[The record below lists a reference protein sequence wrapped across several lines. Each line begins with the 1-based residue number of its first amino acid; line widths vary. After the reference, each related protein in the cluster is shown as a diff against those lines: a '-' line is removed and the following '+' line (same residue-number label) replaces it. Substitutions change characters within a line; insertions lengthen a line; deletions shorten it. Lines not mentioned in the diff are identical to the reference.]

1 MKLRLKKEK
10 KEKKERRKKK
20 KDQDGQLANKE
31 KKCLAETAQVLRLI
45 TLAASI
51 AVTKAEEEK
60 EAEEAFSIEVILIY
74 TLVIIIF
81 TVAAQRFW
89 DAAVRGVTF
98 MRQRVVAQP
107 GSLPMKAAKNEKKQA
122 RRSPKEICLALRHG
136 RARVMLSELHK
147 MLRIEHKMLRI
158 ELKMLRI
165 QFKILRTQ
173 LKMLRIQLKMLRCQ
187 LSQSMW
193 LRNQKKCNHQ
203 THEQQLISKQ
213 RWNSYERMMDRWW
226 ITKGSGMRL
235 KQKNE
240 GCA

>member
-1 MKLRLKKEK
+1 
-10 KEKKERRKKK
+10 
-20 KDQDGQLANKE
+20 
-31 KKCLAETAQVLRLI
+31 
-45 TLAASI
+45 
-51 AVTKAEEEK
+51 
-60 EAEEAFSIEVILIY
+60 
-74 TLVIIIF
+74 
-81 TVAAQRFW
+81 
-89 DAAVRGVTF
+89 
-98 MRQRVVAQP
+98 
-107 GSLPMKAAKNEKKQA
+107 MKAAKNEKKEA
-122 RRSPKEICLALRHG
+122 RRSPKKICLALRHG

-147 MLRIEHKMLRI
+147 MPRIEHKMLRI

-193 LRNQKKCNHQ
+193 LRNQKKRNHK

-240 GCA
+240 GCAQSSIKLFLAILCWGMRLRHNSHLLSLRFPSK

>member
-1 MKLRLKKEK
+1 
-10 KEKKERRKKK
+10 
-20 KDQDGQLANKE
+20 
-31 KKCLAETAQVLRLI
+31 
-45 TLAASI
+45 LAASI

-81 TVAAQRFW
+81 TLAAQRLW

-107 GSLPMKAAKNEKKQA
+107 GSRPMKAAKNEK
-122 RRSPKEICLALRHG
+122 RRGSPKEICLALRQG
-136 RARVMLSELHK
+136 RARVMLSKLH
-147 MLRIEHKMLRI
+147 
-158 ELKMLRI
+158 
-165 QFKILRTQ
+165 
-173 LKMLRIQLKMLRCQ
+173 KMLRIQLKMLRCQ

-193 LRNQKKCNHQ
+193 LRNQKKHNHQ
-203 THEQQLISKQ
+203 THAQQLLSKQ
-213 RWNSYERMMDRWW
+213 RWNSYERMMHRWW